1 MPIISA
7 IQRTIIEADEFVSS
21 SSDINLEIP
30 LATGETISFT
40 AERQFFTPRYISTNR
55 SDILGLPTQSVVPYT
70 SNLIPVVKIPVGLTA
85 ITSPQYY
92 PVTVVSDVY
101 KNIEVDTFFTELAND
116 LELPESPEVES
127 LREQRNQALETALA
141 LDDLNIA
148 AAVGDLDAFNEANEA
163 IDEGLASQIPT
174 PTFDPDAVLDPEEA
188 EQLAA
193 LDMVGLTEDIG
204 DTDAASEFIDPAP
217 EISEDELINRIPTV
231 SGRIN
236 GTETVNKAI
245 ALLNTGIQEIEDSLP
260 GGVDENGDCKR
271 ITVAKGKK
279 GVLGVGKR
287 STRTVNRKDVAG
299 RMKTIDD
306 EIQKQNASDTP
317 LTDYWIRKTGVTA
330 FNNAKIALAQGRDN
344 KNFKVDRIGTFLTP
358 LYAIK
363 YIVYAPKINESI
375 DFDTFKGD
383 SNNIAQRSTNY
394 QPGTG
399 FRLSIPLQELQK
411 LYIPMSK
418 ADILIYLN
426 AVKKPLQALLDK
438 ECD

>member
-148 AAVGDLDAFNEANEA
+148 EAVGDLDAFEEANEA

-174 PTFDPDAVLDPEEA
+174 PTFDPDAVLEPEEA

-193 LDMVGLTEDIG
+193 LDMVGLTDDFG
-204 DTDAASEFIDPAP
+204 DTDAASEFIDPTP

-231 SGRIN
+231 SGRID

-245 ALLNTGIQEIEDSLP
+245 NLLNTGIQQIEDSLP

-271 ITVAKGKK
+271 ITVAKRKKGFLGIGKK
-279 GVLGVGKR
+279 
-287 STRTVNRKDVAG
+287 SSRTINRKDVVG

-330 FNNAKIALAQGRDN
+330 FNNAKIALAQDNDN
-344 KNFKVDRIGTFLTP
+344 KKVRISSKSSIKITP
-358 LYAIK
+358 LSVIK
-363 YIVYAPKINESI
+363 YIVYTPKINESV
-375 DFDTFKGD
+375 FFTEFKGD
-383 SNNIAQRSTNY
+383 SNKVSQKEYDVNSSALNRARTPEQ
-394 QPGTG
+394 
-399 FRLSIPLQELQK
+399 LQK